1 MNLIRN
7 MISVITIESCY
18 IPPGTNELNVAQYN
32 TTTVHIVQLCQ
43 GNKHFI
49 CNADESLESKRTL
62 FMIHE
67 ADELPRGHKHP

>member
-1 MNLIRN
+1 

-18 IPPGTNELNVAQYN
+18 PPPLELNVAQYN
-32 TTTVHIVQLCQ
+32 TTIVHIVQLCQ
-43 GNKHFI
+43 GNQHFI
-49 CNADESLESKRTL
+49 YNADESPESKRTL

>member
-32 TTTVHIVQLCQ
+32 TTVHIVQLCQ
-43 GNKHFI
+43 GNQHFI
-49 CNADESLESKRTL
+49 YNADESPESKRTL

-67 ADELPRGHKHP
+67 ADKLPRGHKYP